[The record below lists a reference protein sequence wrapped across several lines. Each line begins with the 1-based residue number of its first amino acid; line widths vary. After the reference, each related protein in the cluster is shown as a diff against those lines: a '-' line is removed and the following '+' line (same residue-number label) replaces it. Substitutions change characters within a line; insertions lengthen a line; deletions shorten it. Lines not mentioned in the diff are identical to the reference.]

1 MLVSWQPQDD
11 FVFSPLVEMM
21 VSAPLMPDNFGQICA
36 LLLVLFVVFCIVIM
50 MVSRLFISS
59 TFWDSLLVELVVLCT
74 FWWLDGDGGVVL
86 ECRTEIESSGK
97 TYLLLGYILCIF
109 QITLL
114 ETSLD
119 ITADVIQHCFC

>member
-50 MVSRLFISS
+50 TVSRLFISS

-74 FWWLDGDGGVVL
+74 FWGLDGDGGVVL

-97 TYLLLGYILCIF
+97 SYLCRVLWC
-109 QITLL
+109 
-114 ETSLD
+114 
-119 ITADVIQHCFC
+119 